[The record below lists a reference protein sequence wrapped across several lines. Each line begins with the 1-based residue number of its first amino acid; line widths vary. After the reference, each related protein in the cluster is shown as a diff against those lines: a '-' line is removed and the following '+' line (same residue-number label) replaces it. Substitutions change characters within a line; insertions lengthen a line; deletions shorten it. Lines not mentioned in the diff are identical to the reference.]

1 MSSLQIIFLSPFSYP
16 NTVSY
21 IFKLADLNVNG
32 ALDMEIRFFIKVLA
46 TIILL
51 DFLIM
56 VILEKYLQKGILEM
70 DMSVSIYRF
79 EAVLKFTTWI
89 FLAIFIFL
97 LILIFIVLR
106 KIRK

>member
-1 MSSLQIIFLSPFSYP
+1 
-16 NTVSY
+16 
-21 IFKLADLNVNG
+21 VNG
-32 ALDMEIRFFIKVLA
+32 ALGMGIRFFIKVLA

-56 VILEKYLQKGILEM
+56 VILEKYLQKGILEVYI
-70 DMSVSIYRF
+70 SVSIYRF
-79 EAVLKFTTWI
+79 EAALKFTTWV

-97 LILIFIVLR
+97 LALVFVIHR